1 MSRASLNFVW
11 YKDASYKGRHLNKE
25 LYIYSFLKKYSG
37 PISDETGD
45 GV

>member
-1 MSRASLNFVW
+1 MSRALLNFVS
-11 YKDASYKGRHLNKE
+11 YKDASYRSRLLNKE
-25 LYIYSFLKKYSG
+25 LYIYIFLKKYSG